1 MSEPQDLMLKR
12 GALSCLPAL
21 AMILTGGFRAEESD
35 IKGQVE
41 QELGLRATFIDSFS
55 KCDRNVKSGVTD
67 VCQN

>member
-41 QELGLRATFIDSFS
+41 QELRATFIENFF
-55 KCDRNVKSGVTD
+55 
-67 VCQN
+67 